1 MSHGIV
7 AVQKHAISMTQDPK
21 PPLELETA
29 EQRRCRARFSRE
41 HGEGLGL
48 TEPQLPHYAILVK
61 SK

>member
-1 MSHGIV
+1 
-7 AVQKHAISMTQDPK
+7 MTQDPK